1 MTKISQFEKLEKEA
15 EKKIEEQNSEIT
27 TVNKNLNCA
36 LKKISHFEKSEKESE
51 KKISMFEKSDKD
63 ALKKLKEQNSKISKL
78 EKSEKDAENKIKEQN
93 SELTLV
99 KNELEKVNCVKENTK
114 GEKISKLRNAK
125 AAARSLELRSQSFT
139 SLMADQDI
147 NRVSSFSRCLNGTFP

>member
-1 MTKISQFEKLEKEA
+1 M
-15 EKKIEEQNSEIT
+15 
-27 TVNKNLNCA
+27 
-36 LKKISHFEKSEKESE
+36 
-51 KKISMFEKSDKD
+51 
-63 ALKKLKEQNSKISKL
+63 KEQNSKISKL

-139 SLMADQDI
+139 SLMADLRQDI
-147 NRVSSFSRCLNGTFP
+147 NGVFSFSRCLNGTFP